1 MLKIFIILII
11 IEIMLNVGILNFII
25 KNNVKLI
32 NMNLKLKNDFN
43 IQFLNLKKSIKNKN
57 IGNEEF
63 NEIINKE
70 YRKNQ
75 INFCRNINEKLIH
88 GFEDRIKLAKVIF
101 NNITYNMFVYK
112 NKDIVSYYIS
122 NRNKWEEKETNNI
135 INGLNYY
142 AKKNL

>member
-11 IEIMLNVGILNFII
+11 IIEIMLNIGILNFII

-43 IQFLNLKKSIKNKN
+43 IQLLNLKKSIKNKN

-75 INFCRNINEKLIH
+75 ITSRSIITILINFCRNINEKLIH
-88 GFEDRIKLAKVIF
+88 EFEDRIKLAKVIF

-122 NRNKWEEKETNNI
+122 NRNK
-135 INGLNYY
+135 
-142 AKKNL
+142 